1 LPLVGN
7 YSTVIGKPAIA
18 AAGNS
23 PYARQLHGLSR
34 GFDGISAD
42 RGKPS
47 LPLGRNSF
55 SREGSAEDMTTGTPE
70 PPEVSEK
77 RRRKQA
83 AILRVLRDATRP
95 LSGREVTQ
103 ELLAEGDDVSER
115 TVRLYLKELDDAG
128 LTRNVGRRGREIT
141 DRGRSELLASH
152 TLERVGFLSAKIDRM
167 TYRMDFDLVSRS
179 GTVVINLTIAKPKD
193 IAKCLPRICRVF
205 SQGYT
210 MGDLA
215 LIVGPG
221 ERIGEVT
228 IPRDAVGF
236 GTVCSIT
243 VNGVFLKYGIPT
255 HSRFGGLLEL
265 RDRRPTRFVEII
277 NYDGT
282 SIDPLEVF
290 IRSGMTDYHGAI
302 QSGNGRVGASFREV
316 PSDCLDLVGDLA
328 RRLQSVGL
336 GGIMSIGRPGQTLL
350 GIPVD
355 HGRAGIIVIG
365 GLNPTAILEE
375 SGIRAESRALASL
388 IDFKRLVRY
397 DQLADALKDCA

>member
-1 LPLVGN
+1 MRTKKTGESV
-7 YSTVIGKPAIA
+7 
-18 AAGNS
+18 
-23 PYARQLHGLSR
+23 
-34 GFDGISAD
+34 D
-42 RGKPS
+42 
-47 LPLGRNSF
+47 
-55 SREGSAEDMTTGTPE
+55 AESGGPE
-70 PPEVSEK
+70 ISEK
-77 RRRKQA
+77 RQRKQH
-83 AILRVLRDATRP
+83 AILNVLRDATRP
-95 LSGREVTQ
+95 LSGREVME
-103 ELLAEGDDVSER
+103 ELHAAGDDVSER
-115 TVRLYLKELDDAG
+115 TVRLYLKELDEAG

-141 DRGRSELLASH
+141 ERGRSELLASH

-179 GTVVINLTIAKPKD
+179 GSVVINLTIAK
-193 IAKCLPRICRVF
+193 AKEISQCLDRICRVF

-215 LIVGPG
+215 VIVGPG

-228 IPRDAVGF
+228 VPRDAVGL

-277 NYDGT
+277 TYDGT

-302 QSGNGRVGASFREV
+302 QTGSGRVGASFREV
-316 PSDCLDLVGDLA
+316 PSDCLDLVNDLA
-328 RRLQSVGL
+328 RRLKGIGL
-336 GGIMSIGRPGQTLL
+336 DGIMSIGRSGQELL

-355 HGRAGIIVIG
+355 HGRSGVIVIG

-375 SGIRAESRALASL
+375 SGIRVDSRALASL
-388 IDFKRLVRY
+388 IDFNRLVHY
-397 DQLADALKDCA
+397 DQLAGELEVYL